1 MQVILNNVHHP
12 EYGSVTVKLPIS
24 RAEYDHVIQQLE
36 TMGIGAPVRSECWVL
51 ELSDEIPVLKRLE
64 LETVNIDELDYLV
77 KRLDSFDPYEVAQF
91 EAAAARYNISTVPD
105 FINLTFCCQQATV
118 ITDFSDLTAVGRRHF
133 MTVNGGCAPA
143 EELEVLD
150 GYETALLLIDSGAGV
165 ITPYGVVYDNGMEMK
180 PYYDGKYFPG
190 HSYEQDVLT
199 VMMTSRLEPEDTKNA
214 TWFFLPASRG
224 QIDRAMLRA
233 GITDPRDMHLWFSS
247 SDFPEEVEV
256 ALDFEQES
264 IYELNDLASAFEKL
278 PKMDRIKLGAVV
290 EMAEPESAA
299 QIRRLAEY
307 LDLFEFA
314 PGAHTPAEYGQ
325 YMIRES
331 GRFKYDPNLEEFYD
345 YEKYGLQ
352 RINQEYGIFAD
363 RGYISYQGAMSLD
376 ELMMEDPAEQYRQEM
391 GGMA

>member
-1 MQVILNNVHHP
+1 MQAILNNVYHP
-12 EYGSVTVKLPIS
+12 EYGSVTVSLPIP
-24 RAEYDHVIQQLE
+24 RAEYDHVMQQLE
-36 TMGIGAPVRSECWVL
+36 DMGIGDPVRSDCWVL

-64 LETVNIDELDYLV
+64 CESVNIDELDYLA
-77 KRLDSFDPYEVAQF
+77 KRLDSFNSYEIAQF
-91 EAAAARYNISTVPD
+91 EATATRYNISTVPD

-133 MTVNGGCAPA
+133 MTVNGGCASA
-143 EELEVLD
+143 EELEALD
-150 GYETALLLIDSGAGV
+150 GYEMALLLIDSGAGV

-180 PYYDGKYFPG
+180 PHYDGKYFPG
-190 HSYEQDVLT
+190 HCHEQDILT
-199 VMMTSRLEPEDTKNA
+199 VMVTSQPELEDTKDV
-214 TWFFLPASRG
+214 TWLFLPTSRT
-224 QIDRAMLRA
+224 QIDRAMLRS

-256 ALDFEQES
+256 ILDFEQES
-264 IYELNDLASAFEKL
+264 IYELNDLALAFEKL

-299 QIRRLAEY
+299 QVRHLAEH

-314 PGAHTPAEYGQ
+314 PDAHTPAEYGK
-325 YMIRES
+325 YMIQES
-331 GRFKYDPNLEEFYD
+331 GYFEYDPNLEELYD

-352 RINQEYGIFAD
+352 RIDQEYGIFAD
-363 RGYISYQGAMSLD
+363 RGFISYQGSVSLEKLLRD
-376 ELMMEDPAEQYRQEM
+376 APTRQHQQGM